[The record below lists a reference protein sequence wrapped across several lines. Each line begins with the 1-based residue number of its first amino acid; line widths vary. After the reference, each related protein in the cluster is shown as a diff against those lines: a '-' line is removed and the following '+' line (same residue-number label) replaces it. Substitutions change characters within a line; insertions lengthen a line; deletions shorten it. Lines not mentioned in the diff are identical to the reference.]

1 MGLERRDQ
9 LLPCEDGVVDL
20 QRIVLGNITFNDAR
34 CNNLSRKRK
43 HPQSVEPHYDKSEQ
57 P

>member
-20 QRIVLGNITFNDAR
+20 QRIVLGNITFDDAR